1 MWGIKDTKL
10 VNALTRFNIQTLHL
24 ADRGEYKEKGQRARA
39 EGNAKWNLLWHRPRM
54 RLLIV
59 SGYNFHTAP
68 AAAADAVYSSCIAI
82 LMVYHPFSNPFSYT
96 LNRLALILIFMLLL
110 VSARLYC
117 WILTRSLSLSLSCLI
132 WFHCAL
138 AGISFNS
145 AFFSCFVLVLL
156 LLHFC
161 IILVIFINIYE
172 TSRAAWNKSWISE
185 MEYPCIRFR
194 T

>member
-117 WILTRSLSLSLSCLI
+117 WILTRSLSLSPSHAWFDFTVLWLAFHLI
-132 WFHCAL
+132 QH
-138 AGISFNS
+138 
-145 AFFSCFVLVLL
+145 FFLVLFWFCC
-156 LLHFC
+156 FC
-161 IILVIFINIYE
+161 IFA
-172 TSRAAWNKSWISE
+172 SFS
-185 MEYPCIRFR
+185 
-194 T
+194 